1 MVYFFWE
8 KNKVITTLKNLSS
21 AKNPITEVSF
31 HPKDRSV
38 VCIIGQG
45 IFKMCRLT
53 EGILK
58 PFGFSKSEH
67 HVMLCHDW
75 LTPRHVTI
83 GTKAGKILLLEDAEL
98 KQTVDVGQM
107 VQQFENSKS
116 DGKT

>member
-1 MVYFFWE
+1 MI
-8 KNKVITTLKNLSS
+8 NR
-21 AKNPITEVSF
+21 SF
-31 HPKDRSV
+31 
-38 VCIIGQG
+38 
-45 IFKMCRLT
+45 IFS
-53 EGILK
+53 GVLK

-67 HVMLCHDW
+67 HAMLCHDW